1 MALRI
6 KSDYM
11 SLTGCSFLFYEFKR
25 MLPLLM
31 DPEADRLVKEEV
43 QNNQILQINSPTSR
57 DRFAYEFK
65 RRYASLPESFWKEW
79 LGWSEEGQRLGL
91 FYAILKTYK
100 LAFDIH
106 FNATIKKWN
115 SVDPSMTKSE
125 VMMEMNEIASHE
137 PYVDSWSDRTKDKSA
152 GQYLVFLRQAG
163 LMKNNSDELK
173 CAHFTDQEAG
183 YFIKIGE
190 EWFLTACLMKQYE
203 INDLKERLK

>member
-11 SLTGCSFLFYEFKR
+11 SLTGCPFLFYEFKR

-31 DPEADRLVKEEV
+31 DPNADKLIKEEV
-43 QNNQILQINSPTSR
+43 QNNLILQINSPTSR
-57 DRFAYEFK
+57 DRFTYEFK
-65 RRYASLPESFWKEW
+65 RRYVSVPQSFWKEW
-79 LGWSEEGQRLGL
+79 MNWSEEGQKLGL

-106 FNATIKKWN
+106 FNVTVKKWN
-115 SVDPSMTKSE
+115 SVDPRITKAE
-125 VMMEMNEIASHE
+125 VLMEMNEIASHE
-137 PYVDSWSDRTKDKSA
+137 PFVDSWADITKNKSA

-163 LMKNNSDELK
+163 LMKDNSDELK
-173 CAHFTDQEAG
+173 SINIADCEAE
-183 YFIKIGE
+183 YYIRNGE

>member
-11 SLTGCSFLFYEFKR
+11 SLTGCPFLFYEFKR

-79 LGWSEEGQRLGL
+79 MNWSEEGQRLGL

-115 SVDPSMTKSE
+115 SVDPSMSKAE
-125 VMMEMNEIASHE
+125 VLMEMNEIASHE
-137 PYVDSWSDRTKDKSA
+137 PYVDSWSDKTKSRSA
-152 GQYLVFLRQAG
+152 DNYITNLRQAG
-163 LMKNNSDELK
+163 LMAEKSNELK
-173 CAHFTDQEAG
+173 CVHLSDCEAE
-183 YFIKIGE
+183 YFIRTGE
-190 EWFLTACLMKQYE
+190 EWFLTASLMKQYE